1 MKVLLLLSLIITIGI
16 TPAFAEVNSSVD
28 YNPEDFKKDKW
39 KPRECQTIHP
49 DQNDYCES
57 MGANPELKNMGFS
70 EISKL
75 KEGLA
80 SRVLLKGLDGDSWV
94 CALPSETI
102 CYVNVSK
109 RTYEADLTYR
119 DGGFV
124 RTANPSEIN
133 NGSYFQIKWK
143 CNSGQC
149 VEELVHH
156 VSYIHRTETDA
167 VKILFFK
174 SSNAEKQVP
183 YDMSEYRE
191 KELQKSILNSMDKY
205 KWNNENYE
213 GEPLKPLPPQY
224 KFQQLPSEDNFQVK
238 QSEQPS
244 QYKFQQLP
252 SEDNVP
258 VKQSEQPSINKFP
271 DMTPPEKQFVDQK
284 PKLSFWESIFCW
296 FGKC

>member
-16 TPAFAEVNSSVD
+16 TPAFAEVNSSTD

-80 SRVLLKGLDGDSWV
+80 SRILLKGLDGDSWV
-94 CALPSETI
+94 CVLPSETI
-102 CYVNVSK
+102 CYINLSK

-156 VSYIHRTETDA
+156 VSYIQKTETDA
-167 VKILFFK
+167 VKILFFSNDGT
-174 SSNAEKQVP
+174 SSNAEKQAQMKEK
-183 YDMSEYRE
+183 YDKFME
-191 KELQKSILNSMDKY
+191 KELQKSISNSIK
-205 KWNNENYE
+205 NSISESSSENYE
-213 GEPLKPLPPQY
+213 VETLKPLPSQY
-224 KFQQLPSEDNFQVK
+224 NLQQQPPSEDNFQVK

-244 QYKFQQLP
+244 
-252 SEDNVP
+252 
-258 VKQSEQPSINKFP
+258 INKFQ
-271 DMTPPEKQFVDQK
+271 DMTPPEK
-284 PKLSFWESIFCW
+284 
-296 FGKC
+296 